1 MTVGKAIYYLLT
13 NASDVTAIVGTR
25 IYPEV
30 AQQNAALPYIVYNVS
45 NNEPSDTK
53 REPSKLDTA
62 EVEVNVFSEKYTQAI
77 DMGVAVRAAL
87 DRVKGTYS
95 GVNVQSI
102 QYINEIIDFDE
113 PQRAYN
119 ITVPVKPFTLS
130 TKPPASSAGTQLPV
144 AAS

>member
-77 DMGVAVRAAL
+77 DMGCSAPWGIL
-87 DRVKGTYS
+87 WPS
-95 GVNVQSI
+95 F
-102 QYINEIIDFDE
+102 DFLL
-113 PQRAYN
+113 Q
-119 ITVPVKPFTLS
+119 ICLS
-130 TKPPASSAGTQLPV
+130 RGR
-144 AAS
+144 

>member
-13 NASDVTAIVGTR
+13 NASDVTEIVGTR
-25 IYPEV
+25 IFPEV
-30 AQQNAALPYIVYNVS
+30 AQQDADLPYIVYNVS

-53 REPSKLDTA
+53 KAPSKLDTA
-62 EVEVNVFSEKYTQAI
+62 DVEVNCFATNYSQVI

-95 GVNVQSI
+95 GVNVQSV
-102 QYINEIIDFDE
+102 QYVNEIIDFDE

-119 ITVPVKPFTLS
+119 IT
-130 TKPPASSAGTQLPV
+130 ASYEVRISPLGSQ
-144 AAS
+144 